1 MMRNLLL
8 ITLAAVAA
16 AAILQPKHTSPGSG
30 IASPSRTTVITKN
43 SDLPRLDQKG
53 LANRHFN
60 HGQWI

>member
-8 ITLAAVAA
+8 IALAAWAA
-16 AAILQPKHTSPGSG
+16 SAMLQPTHTSPRSG

-43 SDLPRLDQKG
+43 SELPRLDQKG
-53 LANRHFN
+53 LANRHFT